1 MKANLFHRC
10 LSFILKPIINPGKD
24 GISMRSGNGIE
35 YNCHPIFAIH
45 VGDYPEQC
53 EVTCVP
59 SGSCPTCF
67 TTKDSLGEWEPDWI
81 HNPPLYDLDEILD
94 IMDNPLHENW
104 PKRCAGVGLR
114 PVFNPYW
121 KDLPYADPFLSIT
134 PDILHQLYQ
143 GILKH
148 LILWL
153 KKIYGSAEIDAR
165 ASRLPPNHHVRIFSN
180 GFCSLS
186 KLTGREHADICRV
199 ILGIII
205 DIPIKKQPT
214 RSTSKII
221 QAVRALLDF
230 AYLARY
236 PVHSGHTLNQM
247 MDALR
252 QFHENKDIFIDLGAR
267 VDWKI
272 NKLHYAIHYRLMIE
286 RYGTADNYNTEYT
299 ERLHIPFAKD
309 AYNATNSK
317 DEYPQ
322 MTQWIERKEKILD
335 HERYIAWCLAGR
347 PPLISLDDIEIP
359 ESPQMTKFPSRRGL
373 SFDTIAMEYHAPHFQ
388 HALTHFVLKRRS
400 PHLAFNEIEAQITD
414 TTLPFTTVSVYHR
427 ARFWLGSGEVHKLQ
441 SNEMN
446 VVYAQPA
453 RTDTRNRAIQG
464 RFDTVLVNEGDGEY
478 IGLQGHRVGQVK
490 VIFALTPTAIKSTF
504 PPNSPPPQYLAYVEW
519 FSAFE
524 NNPLADHQFYQIEK
538 LFNGNDRLASIVPL
552 SNISRSVHLIP
563 KFDPIN
569 YRKWSSANV
578 LDNCDT
584 FYLNHFSDR
593 SAFHT
598 MV

>member
-1 MKANLFHRC
+1 MYEAGKRNATIIPIIISTDKTQLTLFKNKAAYPVYLTIGNIPKEIRRKPSKQGQILLAYLPVTSLSHVTNDASRRRMKANLFHRC

-230 AYLARY
+230 AYLAQY

-347 PPLISLDDIEIP
+347 PPLISLDNIEIP

-400 PHLAFNEIEAQITD
+400 PHLAFNEI
-414 TTLPFTTVSVYHR
+414 
-427 ARFWLGSGEVHKLQ
+427 
-441 SNEMN
+441 
-446 VVYAQPA
+446 
-453 RTDTRNRAIQG
+453 
-464 RFDTVLVNEGDGEY
+464 
-478 IGLQGHRVGQVK
+478 
-490 VIFALTPTAIKSTF
+490 
-504 PPNSPPPQYLAYVEW
+504 
-519 FSAFE
+519 
-524 NNPLADHQFYQIEK
+524 
-538 LFNGNDRLASIVPL
+538 
-552 SNISRSVHLIP
+552 
-563 KFDPIN
+563 
-569 YRKWSSANV
+569 
-578 LDNCDT
+578 
-584 FYLNHFSDR
+584 
-593 SAFHT
+593 
-598 MV
+598 